1 MIRRYTVALMQMDT
15 QNDKGKNLETAC
27 AWIDEAA
34 AKGAKLICFP
44 EVMNLIGKNIGE
56 GGGREE
62 IPGYTTER
70 LCAKAKEHGVYIHGG
85 SITQALPGEKR
96 SANTSVLISP
106 EGKILATYS
115 KLHMFDITLA
125 DGTPYRESDR
135 VKPGDSIV
143 TVETELGIFGM
154 SICYDVRFPEI
165 YRLMALR
172 GAQVIFVPASFTM
185 PTGKDHWEV
194 LLRARDRASND
205 RYGSVIRDAKE
216 YIRANFSQSDLS
228 LNRIA
233 VHIGV
238 SPSYFSS
245 IFKQETGQSFV
256 EYLTQVR
263 MERACELLKCTS
275 YRTSEIGE
283 QVGYN
288 DSHYFSSAF
297 KKAMGQ
303 SPKEYKASQTRQE

>member
-1 MIRRYTVALMQMDT
+1 MDRIQGVFMIRRYTVALMQMDT

-106 EGKILATYS
+106 EGKI
-115 KLHMFDITLA
+115 
-125 DGTPYRESDR
+125 
-135 VKPGDSIV
+135 V
-143 TVETELGIFGM
+143 TVETELGVFGM

-194 LLRARDRASND
+194 LLRARAIENGCYIVAPGQIGQKPAYAA
-205 RYGSVIRDAKE
+205 YGNSLVADPWGTVIARSKDAPGITYAEIVLDYLDK
-216 YIRANFSQSDLS
+216 IRKQIPSLENRRSDLYE
-228 LNRIA
+228 
-233 VHIGV
+233 V
-238 SPSYFSS
+238 S
-245 IFKQETGQSFV
+245 E
-256 EYLTQVR
+256 
-263 MERACELLKCTS
+263 
-275 YRTSEIGE
+275 
-283 QVGYN
+283 
-288 DSHYFSSAF
+288 
-297 KKAMGQ
+297 KK
-303 SPKEYKASQTRQE
+303 